1 MYKAEKT
8 VQLTFAGFNQSCG
21 MELDPDDEWV
31 RLADAIDWNAVEERY
46 RRLFPSRRGRPA
58 VSARAALGALVIQR
72 RKGLSDR
79 ELVREIRRNPYYQYF
94 IGMEAFSR
102 ECPFRHGVLPEFRRR
117 FDMDFL
123 VAVNEEFLAS
133 APPTAEHRDDGKSKK
148 GKKAKGVAKNA
159 KKANVRKANGGGDD
173 GGTLILDATCSPSDV
188 RFPQDFSLLNE
199 AREDLD
205 AMIDRLHAAAGDAK
219 RPRTYRRKLRKA
231 HLAMAKA
238 KRRPAKAM
246 RAHVRVM
253 LNAVERNL
261 GFVDAYLAH
270 GVPLRE
276 RDLRRLDVLRELHRQ
291 QREMFDRRVHR
302 VKDRIVSIRQPFV
315 RPIVRG
321 KAKSPTEFGAKYD
334 VSVDEK
340 GHARLERASFDAY
353 NECAVLQDAVERYK
367 ARTDRYPKRVLVDQI
382 YRTKENREWC
392 EARGVRMSGRRGGRP
407 PADAALRRAAAR
419 LERADDADRIEVE
432 RHFSLSKRKC
442 GAALVVTRLSE
453 TSLASIALSVLVSN
467 LFGAIPRFFLLFVA
481 DSPDG
486 STSWHFI
493 EFPEDGE

>member
-21 MELDPDDEWV
+21 MELDPGDEWV
-31 RLADAIDWNAVEERY
+31 RLAGAIDWNAVEERY

-58 VSARAALGALVIQR
+58 VSARAALGALIIQR

-79 ELVREIRRNPYYQYF
+79 ELVREIRRSPYYQYF

-123 VAVNEEFLAS
+123 VAVNEKFLAS
-133 APPTAEHRDDGKSKK
+133 APPTAEHRAA
-148 GKKAKGVAKNA
+148 KKAKGGEAK
-159 KKANVRKANGGGDD
+159 GGGDD

-219 RPRTYRRKLRKA
+219 RPRTHRRRLRKA

-238 KRRPAKAM
+238 RRRTAKAT

-261 GFVDAYLAH
+261 KFVDAYLAR

-276 RDLRRLDVLRELHRQ
+276 RDLRRLDVLRKLLRQ

-302 VKDRIVSIRQPFV
+302 VDDRIVSIRQPFV

-321 KAKSPTEFGAKYD
+321 KAKAPTEFGAKYD

-353 NECAVLQDAVERYK
+353 NECAVLQGAVGRYRER
-367 ARTDRYPKRVLVDQI
+367 TGHYPERVLVDRI
-382 YRTKENREWC
+382 YRTKENRKWC

-407 PADAALRRAAAR
+407 PADAALRRAATR
-419 LERADDADRIEVE
+419 QERSDDADRIEVE

-453 TSLASIALSVLVSN
+453 TSLASIALSVLVAN
-467 LFGAIPRFFLLFVA
+467 LFGTVLRFFLLFVA